1 MFGDQTN
8 SGLNIYL
15 MNKNLSVHWYFLNDT
30 GMRQC
35 NNKYLFLF
43 FVLCLFVC
51 FIKAEFDA
59 GLVDLSEFEN
69 DVHIVTGK

>member
-1 MFGDQTN
+1 
-8 SGLNIYL
+8 
-15 MNKNLSVHWYFLNDT
+15 
-30 GMRQC
+30 MRQC

-43 FVLCLFVC
+43 FVLCLFV
-51 FIKAEFDA
+51 IKAEFDA